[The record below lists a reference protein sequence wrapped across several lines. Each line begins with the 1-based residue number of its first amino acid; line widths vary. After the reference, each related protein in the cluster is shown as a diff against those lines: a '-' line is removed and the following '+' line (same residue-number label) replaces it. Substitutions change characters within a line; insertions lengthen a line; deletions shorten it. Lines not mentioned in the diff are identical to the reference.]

1 MRVRRIMNK
10 RNIIIFLCLI
20 LFLIIGLY
28 VIKIDGNVI
37 DNTVYNFIISF
48 KSKYT
53 TLFFKGVTFL
63 SSVLFMVVVSIL
75 LLLVKK
81 IKYRKLM
88 LINIILDVILNTCL
102 KYIFRRERPRDI
114 MMVIENGFSFPSGHT
129 MLATIFYGFIIYLI
143 YKSDKSRKFKY
154 VSIILLSLLILLIG
168 ISRIYLG
175 VHYTTD
181 VLGGYLIS
189 ISYLMVFIYYIEKK
203 NLLEKMK

>member
-1 MRVRRIMNK
+1 MMNK

-37 DNTVYNFIISF
+37 DSSFYNFIISF

-63 SSVLFMVVVSIL
+63 SSVLFMVVVSTL

-189 ISYLMVFIYYIEKK
+189 ISYLMIFIYYIEKK

>member
-1 MRVRRIMNK
+1 MMNK

-20 LFLIIGLY
+20 SFLIIGLY

-37 DNTVYNFIISF
+37 DSSFYNFIISF

>member
-1 MRVRRIMNK
+1 MNK

-37 DNTVYNFIISF
+37 DSSFYNFIISF

-189 ISYLMVFIYYIEKK
+189 ISYLMIFIYYIEKK

>member
-1 MRVRRIMNK
+1 MNK

-37 DNTVYNFIISF
+37 DSSFYNFIISF
-48 KSKYT
+48 KNKYT

-189 ISYLMVFIYYIEKK
+189 ISYLMIFIYYIEKK
-203 NLLEKMK
+203 NLLVKMK

>member
-1 MRVRRIMNK
+1 MNK

-37 DNTVYNFIISF
+37 DSSFYNFIISF

-63 SSVLFMVVVSIL
+63 SSVLFMVVVSTL

>member
-37 DNTVYNFIISF
+37 DSSFYNFIISF

-189 ISYLMVFIYYIEKK
+189 ISYLMIFIYYIEKK
-203 NLLEKMK
+203 NLLVKMK

>member
-1 MRVRRIMNK
+1 MNK

-53 TLFFKGVTFL
+53 TLFFKAVTFL
-63 SSVLFMVVVSIL
+63 SSVSFMVVVSIL

>member
-1 MRVRRIMNK
+1 MRARRMMNK

-37 DNTVYNFIISF
+37 DSSFYNFIISF

-63 SSVLFMVVVSIL
+63 SSVLFMVVVSTL

>member
-1 MRVRRIMNK
+1 MMNK
-10 RNIIIFLCLI
+10 RYIIIFLCLI

-37 DNTVYNFIISF
+37 DSSFYNFIISF

-53 TLFFKGVTFL
+53 TLFFKGITFL

-189 ISYLMVFIYYIEKK
+189 ISYLMIFIYYIEKK
-203 NLLEKMK
+203 NLLVKMK

>member
-1 MRVRRIMNK
+1 MNK

-28 VIKIDGNVI
+28 VIKIEGNVI
-37 DNTVYNFIISF
+37 DSSFYNFIISF

-88 LINIILDVILNTCL
+88 LINIILDVILNTSL

-143 YKSDKSRKFKY
+143 YKSDKGRKFKY
-154 VSIILLSLLILLIG
+154 ISIILLSLLILLIG

-189 ISYLMVFIYYIEKK
+189 ISYLMIFIYYIEKK
-203 NLLEKMK
+203 NLLVKMK

>member
-1 MRVRRIMNK
+1 MNK

-37 DNTVYNFIISF
+37 DSSFYNFIISF

>member
-1 MRVRRIMNK
+1 MMNK

-37 DNTVYNFIISF
+37 DSSFYNFIISF

-63 SSVLFMVVVSIL
+63 SSVLFMVVVSTL

>member
-1 MRVRRIMNK
+1 MMNK

-37 DNTVYNFIISF
+37 DSSFYNFIISF

-53 TLFFKGVTFL
+53 TLFFKGITFL

-81 IKYRKLM
+81 IKYRKIM

>member
-1 MRVRRIMNK
+1 MMNK

-20 LFLIIGLY
+20 SFLIIGLY

>member
-1 MRVRRIMNK
+1 MMNK
-10 RNIIIFLCLI
+10 RYIIIFLCLI

-37 DNTVYNFIISF
+37 DSSFYNFIISF
-48 KSKYT
+48 KSKHT

-189 ISYLMVFIYYIEKK
+189 ISYLMIFIYYIEKK
-203 NLLEKMK
+203 NLLVKMK

>member
-1 MRVRRIMNK
+1 MNK

-88 LINIILDVILNTCL
+88 LINIILDVILNSCL
-102 KYIFRRERPRDI
+102 KYIFKRERPRDI

-154 VSIILLSLLILLIG
+154 VSIILLSLLIFLIG

-203 NLLEKMK
+203 SLLEKMK

>member
-1 MRVRRIMNK
+1 MNK

-37 DNTVYNFIISF
+37 DNNVYNFIISF

-63 SSVLFMVVVSIL
+63 SSVLFMVVVSTL

-189 ISYLMVFIYYIEKK
+189 ISYLMIFIYYIEKK

>member
-1 MRVRRIMNK
+1 MNK

-37 DNTVYNFIISF
+37 DSSFYNFIISF

-81 IKYRKLM
+81 FKYRKLM

-154 VSIILLSLLILLIG
+154 VSIILLSLLTLLIG

>member
-1 MRVRRIMNK
+1 MNK

-63 SSVLFMVVVSIL
+63 SSVSFMVVVSIL

-189 ISYLMVFIYYIEKK
+189 VSYLMVFIYYIEKK

>member
-1 MRVRRIMNK
+1 MNK

-102 KYIFRRERPRDI
+102 KYIFKRERPRDI

-154 VSIILLSLLILLIG
+154 VSIILLSLLIFLIG

-189 ISYLMVFIYYIEKK
+189 ISYLMIFIYYIEKK
-203 NLLEKMK
+203 NLLVKMK

>member
-1 MRVRRIMNK
+1 MNK

>member
-1 MRVRRIMNK
+1 MRARRIMNK

-37 DNTVYNFIISF
+37 DSSFYNFIISF

-143 YKSDKSRKFKY
+143 YKSDKSNKFKY

-203 NLLEKMK
+203 NLLVKMK

>member
-1 MRVRRIMNK
+1 MMNK

-37 DNTVYNFIISF
+37 DSSFYNFIISF

-189 ISYLMVFIYYIEKK
+189 ISYLMIFIYYIEKK

>member
-1 MRVRRIMNK
+1 MNK

-102 KYIFRRERPRDI
+102 KYIFKRERPRDI

-189 ISYLMVFIYYIEKK
+189 ISYLMIFIYYIEKK
-203 NLLEKMK
+203 NLLVKMK

>member
-1 MRVRRIMNK
+1 MMNK

-37 DNTVYNFIISF
+37 DSSFYNFIISF
-48 KSKYT
+48 KNKYT

-189 ISYLMVFIYYIEKK
+189 ISYLMIFIYYIEKK
-203 NLLEKMK
+203 NLLVKMK

>member
-1 MRVRRIMNK
+1 MMNK

-20 LFLIIGLY
+20 SFLIIGLY

-37 DNTVYNFIISF
+37 DSSFYNFIISF

-189 ISYLMVFIYYIEKK
+189 ISYLMIFIYYIEKK

>member
-1 MRVRRIMNK
+1 MNK
-10 RNIIIFLCLI
+10 RYIIIFLCLI

-37 DNTVYNFIISF
+37 DSSFYNFIISF

-189 ISYLMVFIYYIEKK
+189 ISYLMIFIYYIEKK

>member
-1 MRVRRIMNK
+1 MRARRIMNK

>member
-1 MRVRRIMNK
+1 MNK

-37 DNTVYNFIISF
+37 DSSFYNFIISF

-189 ISYLMVFIYYIEKK
+189 ISYLMIFIYYIEKK
-203 NLLEKMK
+203 NLLVKMK